1 MLAVVLVCCA
11 KPVRAGRDYYAL
23 LGVERDAPEGVI
35 KRAYRKLTAKW
46 HPDRHGTEQ
55 EKQRAQKK
63 FIEIT
68 NGCSL
73 LNTGPWILLSFTV
86 FFFLD
91 P

>member
-1 MLAVVLVCCA
+1 MRGEVKGALVGAALVLAVVFVCCA

-46 HPDRHGTEQ
+46 HPDRHNTEQ

-63 FIEIT
+63 FI
-68 NGCSL
+68 CSMK
-73 LNTGPWILLSFTV
+73 G
-86 FFFLD
+86 
-91 P
+91 